1 MEQWNDGVRI
11 IEDFRMQIA
20 DFSEDL
26 NIETSAPDLKPV
38 FCNLQSLEL

>member
-20 DFSEDL
+20 DFSEER
-26 NIETSAPDLKPV
+26 NVETSEQDLK
-38 FCNLQSLEL
+38 STI